1 MVASRGRA
9 APERVGRAGVPV
21 SGPRAPVGPVS
32 EHLLLLCSAFVSGI
46 VNIVGRF
53 RSPRAPRV
61 LVVKLDHVGD
71 VILATPA
78 IRAMQEARPHD
89 PIDVLIAPGSRVALE
104 GNPHIE
110 RILYYDSPRYR
121 RARGRAPGPAST
133 LRVIRDVARGGY
145 STIVELRGDWWT
157 LLLPFL
163 TGASRRV
170 DRGSVRLGEWIARRA
185 SGAHRARPPLHEVET
200 NLEVVRPL
208 LGSRLPDRPA
218 VEIFPS
224 ESARE
229 SMRRKL
235 EAAGV
240 DFRAPIVC
248 IHPGAAWRPRA
259 WRPERFA
266 AVADWIQDLYHPQV
280 LFVGSSEERD
290 IEAAVRASAKGRRTF
305 WLAGELTWQ
314 DLATLLERARL
325 FIGNEGGPAH
335 VAAANRIPSVVL
347 SGPQEPG
354 RFHPWS
360 DLSVVLHHRV
370 HCCPCRQDVCVHP
383 ENPCVNLIELEEVKA
398 QVRRIL
404 GPPESFR

>member
-1 MVASRGRA
+1 MSGSRA
-9 APERVGRAGVPV
+9 Q
-21 SGPRAPVGPVS
+21 VGPVS
-32 EHLLLLCSAFVSGI
+32 EHLLLLCSAFLSCV
-46 VNIVGRF
+46 VNILGRF
-53 RSPRAPRV
+53 RPPRAARV

-71 VILATPA
+71 VILATAA
-78 IRAMQEARPHD
+78 IRALQEARPHD
-89 PIDVLIAPGSRVALE
+89 PIDVLIAPGSSVALE
-104 GNPHIE
+104 GNPCVG
-110 RILYYDSPRYR
+110 RILFYDSPRYR
-121 RARGRAPGPAST
+121 RARGRASGERGP
-133 LRVIRDVARGGY
+133 LRAIRDVARGGY

-163 TGASRRV
+163 AGASRRV
-170 DRGSVRLGEWIARRA
+170 DRGSVRLGDWIARRL
-185 SGAHRARPPLHEVET
+185 SGARRALRPIHEVQT
-200 NLEVVRPL
+200 NLEIVRPL
-208 LGSRLPDRPA
+208 LGGGAPDRPA
-218 VEIFPS
+218 IEIFTADS
-224 ESARE
+224 SRE
-229 SMRRKL
+229 SMGRKL

-240 DFRAPIVC
+240 DLRAPIVC

-266 AVADWIQDLYHPQV
+266 AVADWIQEHYHAQI

-290 IEAAVRASAKGRRTF
+290 IEAAVRARAKGRRAF

-314 DLATLLERARL
+314 ELAALLERARL

-335 VAAANRIPSVVL
+335 VAAANRVPSVVL

-354 RFHPWS
+354 RFDPWS